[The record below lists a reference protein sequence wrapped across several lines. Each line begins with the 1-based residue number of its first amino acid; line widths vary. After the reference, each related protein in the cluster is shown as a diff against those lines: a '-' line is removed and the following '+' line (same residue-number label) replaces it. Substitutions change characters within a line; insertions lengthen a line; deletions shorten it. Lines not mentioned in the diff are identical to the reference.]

1 MLCAN
6 HDEASYKLLM
16 ANSDMKNQIKEFNM
30 DEKLGIFNMSCL
42 SQHVE
47 LREVVKL
54 VVILSHGNSCVE
66 SGFSANEEMLVENM
80 SEGSFVAQRMVFHA
94 VINEG
99 GVSNVNVNRKM
110 LKFVSNALLEYVKQ
124 LEKQKEQ
131 QSLGEKKRAKERKI
145 VNELKKVKEAKQK
158 FTEQLKQKTAELE
171 SQIFNLEQPLRK
183 MYLLVID

>member
-1 MLCAN
+1 
-6 HDEASYKLLM
+6 M
-16 ANSDMKNQIKEFNM
+16 A
-30 DEKLGIFNMSCL
+30 
-42 SQHVE
+42 
-47 LREVVKL
+47 
-54 VVILSHGNSCVE
+54 ILSHGNACVE

-131 QSLGEKKRAKERKI
+131 QSLGEKKRAEERKI

-171 SQIFNLEQPLRK
+171 SQIFNLEQPLSK

>member
-1 MLCAN
+1 
-6 HDEASYKLLM
+6 
-16 ANSDMKNQIKEFNM
+16 
-30 DEKLGIFNMSCL
+30 
-42 SQHVE
+42 
-47 LREVVKL
+47 
-54 VVILSHGNSCVE
+54 
-66 SGFSANEEMLVENM
+66 MLVENM

-131 QSLGEKKRAKERKI
+131 QSLGEKKIAEERKI
-145 VNELKKVKEAKQK
+145 VNELKKVKEAKRK

>member
-1 MLCAN
+1 
-6 HDEASYKLLM
+6 M
-16 ANSDMKNQIKEFNM
+16 A
-30 DEKLGIFNMSCL
+30 
-42 SQHVE
+42 
-47 LREVVKL
+47 
-54 VVILSHGNSCVE
+54 ILSHGNACVE

-131 QSLGEKKRAKERKI
+131 QSLGEKKRAEERKI